1 MAEHVDDALWDEF
14 HRVVNMSA
22 RELEEWLATDVA
34 QEDSEPDPQQR
45 AAPRGRQVLD
55 ILRKRRVDLT
65 AGDAETMRAVVAHVH
80 EARRDDLEPVA
91 GEAAWRRDLM
101 RIGHD
106 PLAPPPDERR
116 A

>member
-1 MAEHVDDALWDEF
+1 MAEHVDDELWDEF

-22 RELEEWLATDVA
+22 HQLEEWLATDA
-34 QEDSEPDPQQR
+34 AGEDSEPDLRQQ
-45 AAPRGRQVLD
+45 APPSGRRVLD
-55 ILRKRRVDLT
+55 VLRKRRGDLT
-65 AGDAETMRAVVAHVH
+65 RVDADTMRAVVDHVH
-80 EARRDDLEPVA
+80 EARRDDLEPVV

-106 PLAPPPDERR
+106 PLEPPGGRR

>member
-1 MAEHVDDALWDEF
+1 MTEHVDDALWEEF

-22 RELEEWLATDVA
+22 RQLDEWLATDVA
-34 QEDSEPDPQQR
+34 DEHSEPDPQQR
-45 AAPRGRQVLD
+45 ATPDGRRVLD
-55 ILRKRRVDLT
+55 ILRKRRGDLT
-65 AGDAETMRAVVAHVH
+65 RTDAETMQAVVDHVH

-91 GEAAWRRDLM
+91 GQAAWRRDLM

-106 PLAPPPDERR
+106 PLEPPRDPR